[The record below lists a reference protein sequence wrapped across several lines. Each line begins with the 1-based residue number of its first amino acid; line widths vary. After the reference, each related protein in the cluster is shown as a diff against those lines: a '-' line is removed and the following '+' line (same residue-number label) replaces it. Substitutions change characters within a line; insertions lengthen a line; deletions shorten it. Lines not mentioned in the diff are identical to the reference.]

1 MRKTQIPEWQLFRG
15 RVELSKAG
23 YPYFRSQPLLKE
35 VRRGPRQG
43 KVRRSSHPP
52 QISQGLGRK
61 NERKEEKTT
70 PNMRKFISPCQLTS
84 SLPIVNT
91 LHQRCISTT
100 LRLHQEEPT
109 SSVPKTKDPKGH
121 VLPKRK
127 MPLVKN
133 EKPIR
138 TLFYVPGSSLKML
151 DKAWT
156 LQPDNIVTGPNQ
168 IEKTYKRP
176 SILRIQYLY
185 LRKQK
190 QEIKLY
196 KH

>member
-1 MRKTQIPEWQLFRG
+1 
-15 RVELSKAG
+15 
-23 YPYFRSQPLLKE
+23 
-35 VRRGPRQG
+35 
-43 KVRRSSHPP
+43 
-52 QISQGLGRK
+52 
-61 NERKEEKTT
+61 
-70 PNMRKFISPCQLTS
+70 
-84 SLPIVNT
+84 
-91 LHQRCISTT
+91 
-100 LRLHQEEPT
+100 
-109 SSVPKTKDPKGH
+109 
-121 VLPKRK
+121 

-168 IEKTYKRP
+168 VEKTYKRP